1 MVRAT
6 YHSRPASANA
16 SLEPGIPVLKSGLG
30 VLLGV
35 LEGARGDACFAQTAQ
50 ALDQQGGS
58 GHGIGAVNQVVEE
71 FVILLGRDL
80 E

>member
-1 MVRAT
+1 MA
-6 YHSRPASANA
+6 
-16 SLEPGIPVLKSGLG
+16 
-30 VLLGV
+30 
-35 LEGARGDACFAQTAQ
+35 DACFAQTAQ

-80 E
+80 ELLLYRRILSAGVLPPLAFEIQNPDLKVGKSALKL